1 MQKNISFQKLVYSDL
16 KRKYNHLPR
25 KLPENKVGL
34 ARSVFIFFIGSK
46 SFRSIFFYRLMV
58 KYKNNRITS
67 QILEVLRRL
76 TFNIPIAP
84 TARIDEGFLIG
95 HPEGVNINTKCEI
108 GKNFTIQQAV
118 TIGYNIGKIR
128 DGRVAPLIGDNV
140 FVGSGARILGPVVVG
155 DNCMIG
161 ANAVVVKD
169 IPKDSVAVG
178 VPAKVVK
185 KVDEPYNLVEK
196 RIKKSLMKSNQ

>member
-1 MQKNISFQKLVYSDL
+1 MD
-16 KRKYNHLPR
+16 
-25 KLPENKVGL
+25 
-34 ARSVFIFFIGSK
+34 
-46 SFRSIFFYRLMV
+46 
-58 KYKNNRITS
+58 
-67 QILEVLRRL
+67 VLRRL
-76 TFNIPIAP
+76 TFNISTAP
-84 TARIDEGFLIG
+84 TARI
-95 HPEGVNINTKCEI
+95 
-108 GKNFTIQQAV
+108 
-118 TIGYNIGKIR
+118 
-128 DGRVAPLIGDNV
+128 GDDV

-196 RIKKSLMKSNQ
+196 RIKKSLMGR

>member
-1 MQKNISFQKLVYSDL
+1 MD
-16 KRKYNHLPR
+16 
-25 KLPENKVGL
+25 
-34 ARSVFIFFIGSK
+34 
-46 SFRSIFFYRLMV
+46 
-58 KYKNNRITS
+58 
-67 QILEVLRRL
+67 VLRRL
-76 TFNIPIAP
+76 TFNISIAP
-84 TARIDEGFLIG
+84 TARIGEGFLIG

-108 GKNFTIQQAV
+108 GKNFTIQQDV
-118 TIGYNIGKIR
+118 TIGDNIGKIR

-196 RIKKSLMKSNQ
+196 RIKKSLMER